1 VDHLALRRARE
12 RNPYCWAVLKS
23 LDDKDRCTQMMG
35 QPSGRAAL
43 SLVHRTVIPRKGDGP
58 YPTLIALHGRGSDE
72 GDLLGLA
79 PYLDDRLLWISPR
92 APLDLPP
99 GYEWYRLA
107 SIGQPVEPTFAK
119 ALRQVNQFVDEAL
132 AAYPV
137 DRQRVFLFGFSQG
150 GMMSY
155 AHSLSRPGLTRGVL
169 IHSSYLPL
177 PSIQAA
183 GTVAPDGVRGKP
195 YLVIHGQHD
204 PLIPVARG
212 REARDWLS
220 EAGADV
226 TYLEYP
232 MGHTVSEQSIAAMNS
247 WLAVHLDDTRPTGPA
262 GQQA

>member
-1 VDHLALRRARE
+1 
-12 RNPYCWAVLKS
+12 
-23 LDDKDRCTQMMG
+23 MMG
-35 QPSGRAAL
+35 QPPGRPAL
-43 SLVHRTVIPRKGDGP
+43 SLVHRTIIPRQGDGP

-99 GYEWYRLA
+99 GYEWYRLVG
-107 SIGQPVEPTFAK
+107 IGAPVEPTFAK
-119 ALRQVNQFVDEAL
+119 ALVQVTRFVDEAL

-155 AHSLSRPGLTRGVL
+155 AHSLSRPGVTRGAV

-177 PSIQAA
+177 PSIHSA
-183 GTVAPDGVRGKP
+183 GAVDLAGVRGKP
-195 YLVIHGQHD
+195 YLVMHGQHD
-204 PLIPVARG
+204 PLIPVTHG
-212 REARDWLS
+212 REARDWLR

-226 TYLEYP
+226 TYHEYP
-232 MGHTVSEQSIAAMNS
+232 MGHTVSEPSIGAMNA
-247 WLAVHLDDTRPTGPA
+247 WLAVHLGETRPANPA
-262 GQQA
+262 GLQT